1 MSDATTD
8 PRPATS
14 RSAISRSETS
24 RSAPPAAG
32 PSAASPS
39 AAGPSPAPA
48 RPNAA
53 SPEAGPRPTR
63 PDPAPRTPGEAGSA
77 TAPDRNPGPN
87 TASNPASNTATNPVT
102 NPVADPEVLARRRRA
117 RAARAALKAVE
128 SSSAAA
134 PPAPDPRPEH
144 REATGQPRPE
154 TARPETRPEP
164 GRPEPGRPRRPARG
178 DEAPAAPAAPPKI
191 EPARV
196 RPRHRGM
203 IASFLALVLLPTVA
217 TAVYLWAWAAPEYH
231 SETSF
236 SVRSEEMGSAAAG
249 LLGAITQIGGGSA
262 SDTDVLYDYIRSQ
275 AIVRAIDARLD
286 LRAIYNRVPTD
297 RVFSLGEDKS
307 IEALTEH
314 WRRMVRVSLESRE
327 GIIDVRAYA
336 FTPEDA
342 QKIAEAVLAES
353 DKLVNRLSDKARTDA
368 LSYATADLGKAE
380 AYLRE
385 VRANLAS
392 FRRDNRLIDP
402 RADVSG
408 QAGLVN
414 ALESE
419 LAKAMVE
426 RDELLAY
433 ADPKDQRVQQIDRR
447 IAAVQD
453 RIEAERSSLSG
464 GGATGAMPEVVGGYE
479 ELEADLEIART
490 GYTHALA
497 NRAAAEA
504 MAQRQSRYL
513 VPHIQPTL
521 AETALYPRK
530 GLIIGLAALFLT
542 LGWSVLM
549 LIYYNVRDNR

>member
-1 MSDATTD
+1 M
-8 PRPATS
+8 PG
-14 RSAISRSETS
+14 ETS
-24 RSAPPAAG
+24 GETSGGTAGAAPSG
-32 PSAASPS
+32 
-39 AAGPSPAPA
+39 
-48 RPNAA
+48 
-53 SPEAGPRPTR
+53 
-63 PDPAPRTPGEAGSA
+63 
-77 TAPDRNPGPN
+77 
-87 TASNPASNTATNPVT
+87 
-102 NPVADPEVLARRRRA
+102 VADPEVLARRRRA

-134 PPAPDPRPEH
+134 QPAPDPRPEH
-144 REATGQPRPE
+144 RDPGHRDPGHREPAHREPGQPRPDP
-154 TARPETRPEP
+154 AP
-164 GRPEPGRPRRPARG
+164 GPARPRRPAWS
-178 DEAPAAPAAPPKI
+178 DEAPVPSAAQI

-203 IASFLALVLLPTVA
+203 IASFLALVLLPVIA

-236 SVRSEEMGSAAAG
+236 SVRSEEMGTAAAG

-275 AIVRAIDARLD
+275 AIVQAIDERLD
-286 LRAIYNRVPTD
+286 LRAIYNRVPSD
-297 RVFSLGEDKS
+297 RVFSLGDDPS
-307 IEALTEH
+307 IEALTDH

-342 QKIAEAVLAES
+342 QRIADEVLAES
-353 DKLVNRLSDKARTDA
+353 DKLVNRLSDQARADA
-368 LSYATADLGKAE
+368 LSYAMADLGKAE
-380 AYLRE
+380 AHLRD
-385 VRANLAS
+385 VRANLAN
-392 FRRDNRLIDP
+392 FRRDHRLVDP

-408 QAGLVN
+408 QAGLLN

-426 RDELLAY
+426 RDELLSY

-447 IAAVQD
+447 IAAVED
-453 RIEAERSSLSG
+453 RIEAERGSLSVG
-464 GGATGAMPEVVGGYE
+464 GVTGSMPEVVGDYE
-479 ELEADLEIART
+479 ELQVDLEIART
-490 GYTHALA
+490 AYTHALA
-497 NRAAAEA
+497 GRAAAEA

-521 AETALYPRK
+521 AETALYPRN